1 MSDELKLWAYAR
13 SSSPRPGGLIRQ
25 MERLLAD
32 AGQNGW
38 QIVGASQD
46 MSTGKMLTRM
56 GLREAQRAIRMKQAN
71 GILVESVGKISHEYY
86 TALRVLEF
94 LQDHSAVLICTQTD
108 ISYELHIKGLSQ
120 T

>member
-71 GILVESVGKISHEYY
+71 GILVESVGKISHECLIMLLLRTRTSYPKNL
-86 TALRVLEF
+86 ALSL
-94 LQDHSAVLICTQTD
+94 L
-108 ISYELHIKGLSQ
+108 
-120 T
+120 

>member
-1 MSDELKLWAYAR
+1 
-13 SSSPRPGGLIRQ
+13 
-25 MERLLAD
+25 
-32 AGQNGW
+32 
-38 QIVGASQD
+38 

-120 T
+120 TLWQRAAQKGLGLPWQIGGDSFAQSN